1 MDDFY
6 LSAEESQEPLH
17 NLLRLYFRCIRQ
29 TNGLES
35 GSINVQNPQEDV
47 CEESHLIRTARIL
60 SKTSAILKKN
70 RGKKR
75 NHGSFHLN

>member
-17 NLLRLYFRCIRQ
+17 NLLRLYFRCIWQ

-35 GSINVQNPQEDV
+35 GSINVLK
-47 CEESHLIRTARIL
+47 CTESPGGRL
-60 SKTSAILKKN
+60 
-70 RGKKR
+70 
-75 NHGSFHLN
+75 